1 LHGILFYLLKK
12 INPSRNHEFHNRES
26 TEWSGKSQIP
36 QLPIHP
42 MDWKSHEFHNR
53 ESTEWSGKSQIP
65 QLPIHPNGLEITKV
79 PRNANVVNPME

>member
-1 LHGILFYLLKK
+1 MWHFAYTQASIQFPIVICTAYYFYLLKK

-42 MDWKSHEFHNR
+42 MDWKS
-53 ESTEWSGKSQIP
+53 Q
-65 QLPIHPNGLEITKV
+65 KV
-79 PRNANVVNPME
+79 PRNANAVNPME